1 MITGPNELP
10 GSHFAGWFQHWSSST
25 FIFMPII
32 LLIMLFPDGHLP
44 SRRWL
49 PLALLTVLAS
59 VMLLLAVLTEP
70 GRVPVYIG
78 DTATMLP
85 MNNPTGMSI
94 PPTIREII
102 NSFWFVGIIL
112 LLVALLAPF
121 SRFRHAQG
129 VQRQQLKSFVY
140 FSVFTILLIPLIFLD
155 SNTVKF
161 IDTDLVGEF
170 ILTLALLILPLA
182 TTVAILRH
190 GLYDIDVIIKR
201 TLIYFVLTL
210 ILVGIYLASVIFL
223 QYLFTAVAGQESPVA
238 IVISTLIIAALF
250 NPLRHRVQ
258 DLIDR
263 RFYRSKYDAALTLNH
278 FAEKARD
285 EVDLDQLSAE
295 LMRVV
300 QETMQPDQ
308 ASLWLKTATGNQHK
322 PGSKT

>member
-1 MITGPNELP
+1 
-10 GSHFAGWFQHWSSST
+10 
-25 FIFMPII
+25 
-32 LLIMLFPDGHLP
+32 
-44 SRRWL
+44 
-49 PLALLTVLAS
+49 
-59 VMLLLAVLTEP
+59 
-70 GRVPVYIG
+70 
-78 DTATMLP
+78 

-210 ILVGIYLASVIFL
+210 ILVGIYLVSVIFL

-250 NPLRHRVQ
+250 NPLRHRIQ

-263 RFYRSKYDAALTLNH
+263 RFYRSKYDAALTLNT

-295 LMRVV
+295 LLRVV
-300 QETMQPDQ
+300 QETMQPTNS
-308 ASLWLKTATGNQHK
+308 SLWLKPTGQQK
-322 PGSKT
+322 IAPQESQRSLLQASETTQ